1 MARVVKGRL
10 IEVDNTDRKFGSAL
24 SYIAVQVED
33 EDGSNERCILFT
45 QDEINKA
52 QERAK
57 KNPEDLTEKGF
68 FTNLFD

>member
-1 MARVVKGRL
+1 MTKIVKGRL
-10 IEVDNTDRKFGSAL
+10 IHVENTERKFGSAH

-33 EDGSNERCILFT
+33 ENGSNERCILFT

-52 QERAK
+52 QERAN

-68 FTNLFD
+68 LTDLFD

>member
-10 IEVDNTDRKFGSAL
+10 IEVDNKDRKFGSAT

-52 QERAK
+52 HERSK
-57 KNPEDLTEKGF
+57 RNPEDLTEKGF

>member
-1 MARVVKGRL
+1 
-10 IEVDNTDRKFGSAL
+10 
-24 SYIAVQVED
+24 VQVED

-45 QDEINKA
+45 QDEIDKA
-52 QERAK
+52 QERAN